1 MRKLLFSKISPYI
14 RILRLA
20 DWLKNIF
27 VFVPLVFSKHLFH
40 TDYILSV
47 AAGFIV
53 FSFASGMVYVFND
66 IIDADRDRVHPLKKN
81 RPVASGEMRK
91 SEAALLLLIL
101 FIILVL
107 FTFLLN
113 SKFIL
118 IVWGYVL
125 INILYTLYLKKIV
138 IADIFSIA
146 SGFLLRVVS
155 GAVIINVDL
164 SNWLILTTIFL
175 SLFLAVM
182 KRRVEFA
189 GIADP
194 SIQREVLKDYSLPFI
209 DLIAAVTS
217 TCVIISY
224 AFYSVAE
231 RTIKAFG
238 SGEFVF
244 TTLFVIFG
252 IFRYMF
258 LAIKKNR
265 GENVIEAILNDLP
278 MTVNLILYIFVS
290 LYIIYS

>member
-1 MRKLLFSKISPYI
+1 MFSKISPYI

-40 TDYILSV
+40 TDYILTV
-47 AAGFIV
+47 AAGFII
-53 FSFASGMVYVFND
+53 FSLASGMVYVFND
-66 IIDADRDRVHPLKKN
+66 IIDADRDRIHPVKKI
-81 RPVASGEMRK
+81 RPVASGELKK
-91 SEAALLLLIL
+91 SRAIFLLIL
-101 FIILVL
+101 LFLTLVLLTIILK
-107 FTFLLN
+107 N
-113 SKFIL
+113 KFIL
-118 IVWGYVL
+118 IIWIYVL
-125 INILYTLYLKKIV
+125 INILYTLFLKKIV

-155 GAVIINVDL
+155 GAVIIEVDL

-189 GIADP
+189 SITGP
-194 SIQREVLKDYSLPFI
+194 SVQREVLKDYSLPFI

-217 TCVIISY
+217 ACVIISY

-231 RTIKAFG
+231 RTIMAFG
-238 SGEFVF
+238 SEEFVF

-258 LAIKKNR
+258 LAIQKNK
-265 GENVIEAILNDLP
+265 GENVIEAIFNDLP
-278 MTVNLILYIFVS
+278 MTINLILYIFIS

>member
-1 MRKLLFSKISPYI
+1 MFSKISPYI
-14 RILRLA
+14 RILRLS

-40 TDYILSV
+40 TDYILTV
-47 AAGFIV
+47 ASGFIA
-53 FSFASGMVYVFND
+53 FSIASGMVYVFND
-66 IIDADRDRVHPLKKN
+66 IIDADRDRLHPLKKD
-81 RPVASGEMRK
+81 RPVASGELNK
-91 SEAALLLLIL
+91 SRAAFLLFVL
-101 FIILVL
+101 FIIVLL
-107 FTFLLN
+107 FTILLN
-113 SKFIL
+113 NKFIL
-118 IVWGYVL
+118 IIWTYIL
-125 INILYTLYLKKIV
+125 INLLYTLYLKKIV

-155 GAVIINVDL
+155 GAVIIDVDL

-189 GIADP
+189 SIPDP
-194 SIQREVLKDYSLPFI
+194 SIQRVVLKDYSLPFI
-209 DLIAAVTS
+209 DMIAAVTS
-217 TCVIISY
+217 TCVVISY

-238 SGEFVF
+238 SDEFVF

-258 LAIKKNR
+258 IAIKKNK

-278 MTVNLILYIFVS
+278 MTINLILYIFVS

>member
-1 MRKLLFSKISPYI
+1 MFSKISPYI

-40 TDYILSV
+40 TDYILTV
-47 AAGFIV
+47 AAGFII
-53 FSFASGMVYVFND
+53 FSLASGMVYVFND
-66 IIDADRDRVHPLKKN
+66 IIDADRDRIHPVKKI
-81 RPVASGEMRK
+81 RPVASGELKK
-91 SEAALLLLIL
+91 SRAIFLLIL
-101 FIILVL
+101 LFLTLVLLTIILK
-107 FTFLLN
+107 N
-113 SKFIL
+113 KFIL
-118 IVWGYVL
+118 IIWIYVL
-125 INILYTLYLKKIV
+125 INILYTLFLKKIV

-155 GAVIINVDL
+155 GAVIIEVDL

-189 GIADP
+189 SITGP
-194 SIQREVLKDYSLPFI
+194 SVQREVLKDYSLPFI

-217 TCVIISY
+217 ACVIISY

-231 RTIKAFG
+231 RTIMAFG
-238 SGEFVF
+238 SEEFVF

-252 IFRYMF
+252 IFRYMY
-258 LAIKKNR
+258 LAIQKNK
-265 GENVIEAILNDLP
+265 GENVIEAIFNDLP
-278 MTVNLILYIFVS
+278 MTINLILYIFIS

>member
-1 MRKLLFSKISPYI
+1 MFSKISPYI
-14 RILRLA
+14 RILRLS

-40 TDYILSV
+40 TDYILTV
-47 AAGFIV
+47 ASGFIA
-53 FSFASGMVYVFND
+53 FSIASGMVYVFND
-66 IIDADRDRVHPLKKN
+66 IIDADSDRLHPLKKN
-81 RPVASGEMRK
+81 RPVASGELNK
-91 SEAALLLLIL
+91 SRAAFLLFVL
-101 FIILVL
+101 FIIVLL
-107 FTFLLN
+107 FTILLN
-113 SKFIL
+113 NKFIL
-118 IVWGYVL
+118 IIWTYVL
-125 INILYTLYLKKIV
+125 INLLYTLYLKKIV

-155 GAVIINVDL
+155 GAVIIDVDL

-189 GIADP
+189 SIPDP
-194 SIQREVLKDYSLPFI
+194 SIQRVVLKDYSLPFI
-209 DLIAAVTS
+209 DMIAAVTS
-217 TCVIISY
+217 TCVVISY

-238 SGEFVF
+238 SEEFVF

-258 LAIKKNR
+258 IAIKKNK

-278 MTVNLILYIFVS
+278 MTINLILYIFVS

>member
-1 MRKLLFSKISPYI
+1 MRKRLFSKISPYI
-14 RILRLA
+14 RILRLS

-40 TDYILSV
+40 TDYILTV
-47 AAGFIV
+47 ASGFIA
-53 FSFASGMVYVFND
+53 FSIASGMVYVFND
-66 IIDADRDRVHPLKKN
+66 IIDADRDRLHPLKKD
-81 RPVASGEMRK
+81 RPVASGELNK
-91 SEAALLLLIL
+91 SRAAFLLFVL
-101 FIILVL
+101 FIIVLL
-107 FTFLLN
+107 FTILLN
-113 SKFIL
+113 NKFIL
-118 IVWGYVL
+118 IIWTYVL
-125 INILYTLYLKKIV
+125 INLLYTLYLKKIV

-155 GAVIINVDL
+155 GAVIIDVDL

-189 GIADP
+189 SIPDP
-194 SIQREVLKDYSLPFI
+194 SIQRVVLKDYSLPFI
-209 DLIAAVTS
+209 DMIAAVTS
-217 TCVIISY
+217 TCVVISY

-231 RTIKAFG
+231 RTMKAFG
-238 SGEFVF
+238 SEEFVF

-258 LAIKKNR
+258 IAIKKNK

-278 MTVNLILYIFVS
+278 MTINLILYIFVS

>member
-1 MRKLLFSKISPYI
+1 LFSKISPYI
-14 RILRLA
+14 RILRLS

-40 TDYILSV
+40 TDYILTV
-47 AAGFIV
+47 ASGFIA
-53 FSFASGMVYVFND
+53 FSIASGMVYVFND
-66 IIDADRDRVHPLKKN
+66 IIDADSDRLHPLKKN
-81 RPVASGEMRK
+81 RPVASGELNK
-91 SEAALLLLIL
+91 SRAAFLLFVL
-101 FIILVL
+101 FIIVLL
-107 FTFLLN
+107 FTILLN
-113 SKFIL
+113 NKFIL
-118 IVWGYVL
+118 IIWTYVL
-125 INILYTLYLKKIV
+125 INLLYTLYLKKIV

-155 GAVIINVDL
+155 GAVIIDVDL

-189 GIADP
+189 SIPDP
-194 SIQREVLKDYSLPFI
+194 SIQRVVLKDYSLPFI
-209 DLIAAVTS
+209 DMIAAVTS
-217 TCVIISY
+217 TCVVISY

-238 SGEFVF
+238 SEEFVF

-258 LAIKKNR
+258 IAIKKNK

-278 MTVNLILYIFVS
+278 MTINLILYIFVS

>member
-1 MRKLLFSKISPYI
+1 MRKRLFSKISPYI
-14 RILRLA
+14 RILRLS

-40 TDYILSV
+40 TDYILTV
-47 AAGFIV
+47 ASGFIA
-53 FSFASGMVYVFND
+53 FSIASGMVYVFND
-66 IIDADRDRVHPLKKN
+66 IIDADRDRLHPLKKD
-81 RPVASGEMRK
+81 RPVASGELNK
-91 SEAALLLLIL
+91 SRAAFLLFVL
-101 FIILVL
+101 FIIVLL
-107 FTFLLN
+107 FTILLN
-113 SKFIL
+113 NKFIL
-118 IVWGYVL
+118 IIWTYIL
-125 INILYTLYLKKIV
+125 INLLYTLYLKKIV

-155 GAVIINVDL
+155 GAVIIDVDL

-189 GIADP
+189 SIPDP
-194 SIQREVLKDYSLPFI
+194 SIQRVVLKDYSLPFI
-209 DLIAAVTS
+209 DMIAAVTS
-217 TCVIISY
+217 TCVVISY

-238 SGEFVF
+238 SDEFVF

-258 LAIKKNR
+258 IAIKKNK

-278 MTVNLILYIFVS
+278 MTINLILYIFVS

>member
-1 MRKLLFSKISPYI
+1 MRKQLFSKISPYI

-40 TDYILSV
+40 TDYILTV
-47 AAGFIV
+47 AAGFII
-53 FSFASGMVYVFND
+53 FSLASGMVYVFND
-66 IIDADRDRVHPLKKN
+66 IIDADRDRIHPVKKI
-81 RPVASGEMRK
+81 RPVASGELKK
-91 SEAALLLLIL
+91 SRATFLLIL
-101 FIILVL
+101 LFLTIVLLTIILK
-107 FTFLLN
+107 N
-113 SKFIL
+113 KFIL
-118 IVWGYVL
+118 IIWIYVL
-125 INILYTLYLKKIV
+125 INILYTLFLKKIV

-155 GAVIINVDL
+155 GAVIIEVDL

-189 GIADP
+189 SITGP
-194 SIQREVLKDYSLPFI
+194 SVQREVLKDYSLPFI

-217 TCVIISY
+217 ACVIISY

-231 RTIKAFG
+231 RTIMAFG
-238 SGEFVF
+238 SEEFVF

-258 LAIKKNR
+258 LAIQKNK
-265 GENVIEAILNDLP
+265 GENVIEAIFNDLP
-278 MTVNLILYIFVS
+278 MTINLILYIFIS